1 MKMTILNSALIALLA
16 VGAISCKDAKNQTE
30 TADAQEVAEAT
41 AMAIEYNVDATASK
55 IQWEGSKPA
64 GTHNGTVNIASG
76 TIATDDGAIE
86 AGNFVIDMTT
96 ITVEDLEGE
105 GKESLEAH
113 LKGTVDEKKEDFFN
127 INQYPTGSFELTGV
141 SEMEGKTMINGNL
154 TIKDKTNNI
163 SFPATVAMEGNSMTL
178 TSEPFVIDRTE
189 WDINF
194 MSKSVFD
201 DLKDKFISDDI
212 TLTVQLVATK

>member
-1 MKMTILNSALIALLA
+1 MKKTILNSVLIAVLA
-16 VGAISCKDAKNQTE
+16 VGAVSCKDAKNGTDTKE
-30 TADAQEVAEAT
+30 AQEVAEAT
-41 AMAIEYNVDATASK
+41 EMSVEYTVDTAASK
-55 IQWEGSKPA
+55 VQWEGSKPA
-64 GTHNGTVNIASG
+64 GTHNGTVNVSSG
-76 TIATDDGAIE
+76 TVSTNDGVIE
-86 AGNFVIDMTT
+86 AGNFVIDMSS

-127 INQYPTGSFELTGV
+127 INQYPTASFELTGV
-141 SEMEGKTMINGNL
+141 SNKEGKTMVDGNL

-163 SFPATVAMEGNSMTL
+163 SFPATVAMNGDSMTL

-189 WDINF
+189 WGVNF

-212 TLTVQLVATK
+212 TLTVRLVATK